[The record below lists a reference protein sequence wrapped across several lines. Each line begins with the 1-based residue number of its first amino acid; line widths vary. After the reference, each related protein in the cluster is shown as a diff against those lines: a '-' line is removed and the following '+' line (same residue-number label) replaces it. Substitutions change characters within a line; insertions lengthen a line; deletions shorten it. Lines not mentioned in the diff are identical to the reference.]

1 MRLCE
6 SIKADQDSIN
16 MSKTQMESGRQQ
28 LALYEGDTMA
38 SACYKNLDDVR
49 YGIKNISQIA

>member
-6 SIKADQDSIN
+6 SIKADQDGIN
-16 MSKTQMESGRQQ
+16 MSKTQMESGKQQ
-28 LALYEGDTMA
+28 LALYEGDVMA

-49 YGIKNISQIA
+49 YGIKNIS